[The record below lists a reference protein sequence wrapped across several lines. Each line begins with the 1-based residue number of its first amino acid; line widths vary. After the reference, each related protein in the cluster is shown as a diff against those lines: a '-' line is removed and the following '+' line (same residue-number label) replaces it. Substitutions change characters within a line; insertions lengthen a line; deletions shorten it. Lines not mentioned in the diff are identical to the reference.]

1 MKDGLAYDHDT
12 LKSLSQLLERKVKDL
27 DRAIR
32 FNFIEV
38 IGPKVV
44 INAKKNGSYKD
55 RTSNLRSSIGFILVK
70 DGKIIRRGGFQQ
82 ASGGSESGD
91 NGIKEGEKYA
101 TELAKNASDG
111 YTLIVVAGMNYA
123 RPVESKGFYVLSRS
137 EKYLQK
143 EVNDMIERVL
153 KKAGFK

>member
-44 INAKKNGSYKD
+44 INAKKMAVT
-55 RTSNLRSSIGFILVK
+55 RIGL
-70 DGKIIRRGGFQQ
+70 
-82 ASGGSESGD
+82 
-91 NGIKEGEKYA
+91 A
-101 TELAKNASDG
+101 T
-111 YTLIVVAGMNYA
+111 
-123 RPVESKGFYVLSRS
+123 
-137 EKYLQK
+137 
-143 EVNDMIERVL
+143 
-153 KKAGFK
+153 

>member
-70 DGKIIRRGGFQQ
+70 DFPL
-82 ASGGSESGD
+82 
-91 NGIKEGEKYA
+91 YP
-101 TELAKNASDG
+101 EL
-111 YTLIVVAGMNYA
+111 
-123 RPVESKGFYVLSRS
+123 
-137 EKYLQK
+137 
-143 EVNDMIERVL
+143 
-153 KKAGFK
+153 

>member
-44 INAKKNGSYKD
+44 INAKNGSYKD

-70 DGKIIRRGGFQQ
+70 DGKIIRKGGFQQ
-82 ASGGSESGD
+82 AIGGSESGD

-101 TELAKNASDG
+101 TELAKNAGDG

-123 RPVESKGFYVLSRS
+123 RPVESKGFNVLSRS
-137 EKYLQK
+137 GKYLQK